1 MFRKECIISTGT
13 LMAIV
18 QAGLLTVIERGELSG
33 KGEVG
38 RDRDGES
45 P

>member
-1 MFRKECIISTGT
+1 MFRRKCTISTGA

-18 QAGLLTVIERGELSG
+18 QAGLATVIERGELPG

-38 RDRDGES
+38 GDRDGES

>member
-1 MFRKECIISTGT
+1 
-13 LMAIV
+13 MAIV
-18 QAGLLTVIERGELSG
+18 QAGLVTVIERGELSG

-38 RDRDGES
+38 GDRDGES